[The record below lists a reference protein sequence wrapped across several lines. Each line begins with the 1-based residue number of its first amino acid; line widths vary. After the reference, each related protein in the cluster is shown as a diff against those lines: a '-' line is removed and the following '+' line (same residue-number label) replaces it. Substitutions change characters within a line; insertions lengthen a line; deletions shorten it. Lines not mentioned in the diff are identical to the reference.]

1 MATDVPSTWVPRSCS
16 TALAAPELLCRILL
30 FLDPQDLLVNA
41 PRVCKYWKDAIE
53 RDPELQRALFFRP
66 WQPKSCDSR
75 PTGPSNAAA
84 ADDDD
89 MLNPFFTD
97 FLSPVPE
104 SISRK
109 DKINS
114 SGFKGKADLCSLL
127 DGRADPD
134 SWRRPE
140 ASWRR
145 MLVQQPPRDLVVLQ
159 KRTCGQPYDELR
171 FYTAKQ
177 FRGVLMAD
185 LYHLLWSYV
194 HTSMTQG
201 LLEEVAAEFEESAS
215 CRGIL
220 ACATRW
226 FLLFGLGGGSNGGGG
241 GGSGGRG
248 GAAGSAPRSPRRVDL
263 PDLERETVERLQA
276 RYAAGPDR
284 PMVLTL
290 LDRCRDCRGQCRFCG
305 PWMARYGQPRS
316 AEAAVR
322 LGFDESHK
330 GAVEMWEDYGLRHRG
345 DCGDGGGDGGRRRRR
360 EKKMALRNQGW
371 QTVYK
376 ADYTEDEFE
385 YYTGAL
391 ALVDLT
397 R

>member
-1 MATDVPSTWVPRSCS
+1 MAADLPSTCVPRSCI

-30 FLDPQDLLVNA
+30 FLDPRDLLINA

-66 WQPKSCDSR
+66 WQPQSSCSSR
-75 PTGPSNAAA
+75 PTGPRDH
-84 ADDDD
+84 DDV
-89 MLNPFFTD
+89 LNPFFAD
-97 FLSPVPE
+97 FLSPVPDH
-104 SISRK
+104 ISRK
-109 DKINS
+109 DRINS
-114 SGFKGKADLCSLL
+114 SGFKGKADLCSLFESSP
-127 DGRADPD
+127 DPD
-134 SWRRPE
+134 AWRRPE

-145 MLVQQPPRDLVVLQ
+145 MHIQQPPRDLVVLQ

-171 FYTAKQ
+171 YYTAKQ
-177 FRGVLMAD
+177 FRGVLMGD
-185 LYHLLWSYV
+185 LYHLLWSYI

-201 LLEEVAAEFEESAS
+201 LLEEVAAEFDESSS

-226 FLLFGLGGGSNGGGG
+226 FLMTGA
-241 GGSGGRG
+241 
-248 GAAGSAPRSPRRVDL
+248 GAACSAP
-263 PDLERETVERLQA
+263 
-276 RYAAGPDR
+276 
-284 PMVLTL
+284 
-290 LDRCRDCRGQCRFCG
+290 RDCRGQCRFCG

-322 LGFDESHK
+322 LGFGESRK
-330 GAVEMWEDYGLRHRG
+330 GAVEMWEDYALLHR
-345 DCGDGGGDGGRRRRR
+345 GDGGGGSGSAGCGGCCGVCCGGGGDDKRR
-360 EKKMALRNQGW
+360 EGRMALRNQGW